1 MNPIQNPLF
10 KEPVGASF
18 KIKRE
23 KLGLSIDDVAKSLKF
38 GTHLVNAMEN
48 EQWEKLGPAI
58 YAKSYISSYIKLLGM
73 DEAIKNEIPS
83 LSTGTASLKT
93 ISPTRVETAGIQS
106 KSILIIVT
114 LLGLLTLL
122 AYLYYNAPAADTQS
136 IDSSIP
142 LSVSDTPVLP
152 STQAVPAPVIAT
164 PAVSDSIAVTSESAA
179 VNLPAQTLQPAAAGT
194 AQLVVRTKQES
205 WLEIRDAKNAVI
217 FSELIPANQERT
229 QALANIGKI
238 TLGNAANTELL
249 INNSVQ
255 NISAFIKDD
264 GVARFTVDANGNA
277 ALSTL

>member
-83 LSTGTASLKT
+83 LSSGTASLKT
-93 ISPTRVETAGIQS
+93 ISPTRVEPAGIQS

-136 IDSSIP
+136 IDNSIP
-142 LSVSDTPVLP
+142 LSVSESAVMPKAE
-152 STQAVPAPVIAT
+152 AVPAPAIAT
-164 PAVSDSIAVTSESAA
+164 PAVSDSVAIASESAEM
-179 VNLPAQTLQPAAAGT
+179 NLPAQAIQPAAAGT

-205 WLEIRDAKNAVI
+205 WLEIRDTKNAVI